1 MCIRSSMG
9 GVWDVCVCLW
19 VLWDV
24 DDMRFL
30 HTNSFYFVLLAV
42 SSRFECC
49 QAFYIANRILHYK
62 ICISLNDIIVEKAYI
77 TVYHMAIRM
86 FELMLIWCLWL
97 YLKLRYDLIQ
107 NFISFGMYMYHII
120 KWCKFTIT
128 VKTRSEKPNHKIWI
142 ASFG

>member
-62 ICISLNDIIVEKAYI
+62 ICIPLNNIIVVMAYI
-77 TVYHMAIRM
+77 TDYYTYVWFDANLRPMIIS
-86 FELMLIWCLWL
+86 EIKIWS
-97 YLKLRYDLIQ
+97 YS
-107 NFISFGMYMYHII
+107 NFISFGMYMYNII

-142 ASFG
+142 ASFS

>member
-49 QAFYIANRILHYK
+49 QAFLCSKSYFTLQNMHIFEWYYCRKGLHN
-62 ICISLNDIIVEKAYI
+62 CLL
-77 TVYHMAIRM
+77 IRM
-86 FELMLIWCLWL
+86 FDLMLIWCLWL

>member
-49 QAFYIANRILHYK
+49 QAFYIANRILHSTL
-62 ICISLNDIIVEKAYI
+62 CISLNDIIVEKAYI
-77 TVYHMAIRM
+77 TVYHNTYVWFDANLVPMIISEIEIWSYSK
-86 FELMLIWCLWL
+86 FHLIWNVHVSHH
-97 YLKLRYDLIQ
+97 KMMQIYDNRQ
-107 NFISFGMYMYHII
+107 DEER
-120 KWCKFTIT
+120 
-128 VKTRSEKPNHKIWI
+128 KTES
-142 ASFG
+142 

>member
-42 SSRFECC
+42 SSRFKCC
-49 QAFYIANRILHYK
+49 QAFYIANCILHYK

-77 TVYHMAIRM
+77 TVYHNTYVWFDAN
-86 FELMLIWCLWL
+86 LMPMIISEIEIWSYSKFHLIWNVHVSHH
-97 YLKLRYDLIQ
+97 KMMQIYDNRQ
-107 NFISFGMYMYHII
+107 DEER
-120 KWCKFTIT
+120 
-128 VKTRSEKPNHKIWI
+128 KTES
-142 ASFG
+142 

>member
-77 TVYHMAIRM
+77 TVYHNTYVWFDANLMPMIISEIEIWSYSKFHLIRNVHVSHHKM
-86 FELMLIWCLWL
+86 MQI
-97 YLKLRYDLIQ
+97 YDNRQ
-107 NFISFGMYMYHII
+107 DEER
-120 KWCKFTIT
+120 
-128 VKTRSEKPNHKIWI
+128 KTES
-142 ASFG
+142 

>member
-77 TVYHMAIRM
+77 TVWHNTYVWFDTNLVPMI
-86 FELMLIWCLWL
+86 I
-97 YLKLRYDLIQ
+97 LKLRYDLIQ

>member
-77 TVYHMAIRM
+77 TVYHNAYVW
-86 FELMLIWCLWL
+86 FDANLMPMIISEIEIWSYSKFHLIWNVHVSHH
-97 YLKLRYDLIQ
+97 KMMQIYDNRQ
-107 NFISFGMYMYHII
+107 DEE
-120 KWCKFTIT
+120 
-128 VKTRSEKPNHKIWI
+128 RKPE
-142 ASFG
+142 S

>member
-42 SSRFECC
+42 SSSFECC

-62 ICISLNDIIVEKAYI
+62 ICITLNNIIVEKPYI
-77 TVYHMAIRM
+77 TD
-86 FELMLIWCLWL
+86 LPIWGLWL

-120 KWCKFTIT
+120 KWCKFTIS
-128 VKTRSEKPNHKIWI
+128 VKTRSEKPNHRIWI

>member
-49 QAFYIANRILHYK
+49 QAFYIANSILHYK

-77 TVYHMAIRM
+77 NAYVWFDAN
-86 FELMLIWCLWL
+86 LMPMIISEIEIWSYSKFHLIWNVHVSHH
-97 YLKLRYDLIQ
+97 KMMQIYDNRQ
-107 NFISFGMYMYHII
+107 DEER
-120 KWCKFTIT
+120 
-128 VKTRSEKPNHKIWI
+128 KTES
-142 ASFG
+142 

>member
-49 QAFYIANRILHYK
+49 QAFYIANCILHYK
-62 ICISLNDIIVEKAYI
+62 ICIPLNNIIVKKGLHYWLLNGKVRSVWFDAN
-77 TVYHMAIRM
+77 
-86 FELMLIWCLWL
+86 LMPMIISEIKIWSYSKFHLIWNVHVSHH
-97 YLKLRYDLIQ
+97 KMMQIYDNRQ
-107 NFISFGMYMYHII
+107 DEER
-120 KWCKFTIT
+120 
-128 VKTRSEKPNHKIWI
+128 KTES
-142 ASFG
+142 